1 VKLKFVLF
9 RRKRYNC
16 TVKKN
21 LLRSWIFSQNSFVYM
36 RKCIQIVN
44 KLLINVY
51 FVQIRYF
58 FIKNLLWK
66 QILSAFIIYKSK
78 SKINLSTLTYNRTL
92 DHLRGKIKG
101 KLILFALHW
110 LDYYLCNV
118 CARIFSCRNLSQF
131 NLQRA
136 P

>member
-1 VKLKFVLF
+1 MKLKFVLF

-58 FIKNLLWK
+58 FIKKSPLKTNTFCIFLLYTRAK
-66 QILSAFIIYKSK
+66 ARLIYP
-78 SKINLSTLTYNRTL
+78 L
-92 DHLRGKIKG
+92 
-101 KLILFALHW
+101 
-110 LDYYLCNV
+110 
-118 CARIFSCRNLSQF
+118 
-131 NLQRA
+131 
-136 P
+136 